1 MHVKNR
7 LHRCSAEDRITAD
20 RVRSELGPLLKE
32 RDQPHVH
39 VLVTNGVATLH
50 GDVTD
55 LATRAAVE
63 SRVLDVPGVHG
74 LRSRLHIGLLQSDT
88 RPSSGRTAQHQHRV
102 LEKVSHNLRASEVM
116 SASPVTVA
124 PETTIF
130 SAYDTILRHR
140 IHHLPVVSPDGRCL
154 VLLDLVDLAR
164 RMPDALRTAGRT
176 PLWDP
181 AGTAGPLS
189 VLAETPLRKV
199 AAQMDAACADA
210 CCVTDEDGRL
220 LGLITARDIIA
231 AVAGRVRPA
240 KPTGGQFGG
249 R

>member
-1 MHVKNR
+1 MRVKKR
-7 LHRCSAEDRITAD
+7 LHGSFAEDRTTAD
-20 RVRSELGPLLKE
+20 RVRSELGPLLKQ

-55 LATRAAVE
+55 LAARAAVE
-63 SRVLDVPGVHG
+63 SRVLDVPGVRG

-102 LEKVSHNLRASEVM
+102 LEKVSRALRAGDVM
-116 SASPVTVA
+116 SLSPVAVA
-124 PETTIF
+124 PETTVF
-130 SAYDTILRHR
+130 SAYDTMLRRR

-154 VLLDLVDLAR
+154 VLLDLVELAA

-181 AGTAGPLS
+181 AGTAGPLR
-189 VLAETPLRKV
+189 VLPETPLRKV

-210 CCVTDEDGRL
+210 CCVTDEQGRL
-220 LGLITARDIIA
+220 LGLITARDVIA

-240 KPTGGQFGG
+240 RPADGQFGG
-249 R
+249 H